1 MIFYLRTREE
11 SHSYWLL
18 DSLRKDLS
26 FERNPIF
33 LALLDKKLHWIEN
46 DMSESDSAEYAV
58 QSERMALSVSL
69 CILMLKIDNYVSFFK
84 DFSTVNFLFLVL

>member
-1 MIFYLRTREE
+1 
-11 SHSYWLL
+11 
-18 DSLRKDLS
+18 
-26 FERNPIF
+26 
-33 LALLDKKLHWIEN
+33 
-46 DMSESDSAEYAV
+46 MSESDSAEYAV